1 MCFIR
6 DVEGCGLC
14 VNYEE
19 TFAEIQARSQEIQ
32 AEKDK
37 DKQNILKK
45 QPTTGPGK
53 DQQYENQAELN
64 RLFEMLDVDQ
74 SGTLEKNELVAACK
88 TLPMFKGQD
97 IDKLA
102 NMMDFN
108 KDGNI
113 DLNRKFENKFE
124 KVSKWIDFRKCTCQI
139 EFLNLIYK
147 LFL

>member
-1 MCFIR
+1 M
-6 DVEGCGLC
+6 C

-19 TFAEIQARSQEIQ
+19 TFEQIRLKSKESHE
-32 AEKDK
+32 EKREK
-37 DKQNILKK
+37 EKSSLTKK
-45 QPTTGPGK
+45 STNGPGS
-53 DQQYENQAELN
+53 DLQYENQAELN

-102 NMMDFN
+102 DMMDFN

-113 DLNRKFENKFE
+113 DLNRGFE
-124 KVSKWIDFRKCTCQI
+124 KKC
-139 EFLNLIYK
+139 
-147 LFL
+147 

>member
-1 MCFIR
+1 MPIR

-19 TFAEIQARSQEIQ
+19 TFEQIRLKSKESHE
-32 AEKDK
+32 EKREK
-37 DKQNILKK
+37 EKSSLTKK
-45 QPTTGPGK
+45 STNGPGS
-53 DQQYENQAELN
+53 DLQYENQAELN

-102 NMMDFN
+102 DMMDFN

-113 DLNRKFENKFE
+113 DLNRGFE
-124 KVSKWIDFRKCTCQI
+124 KKC
-139 EFLNLIYK
+139 
-147 LFL
+147 